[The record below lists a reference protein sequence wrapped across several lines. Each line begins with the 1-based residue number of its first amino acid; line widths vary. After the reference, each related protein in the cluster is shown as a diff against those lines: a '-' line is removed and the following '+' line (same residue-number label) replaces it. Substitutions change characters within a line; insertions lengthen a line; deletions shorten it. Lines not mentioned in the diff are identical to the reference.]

1 MVTGQEQSIRGLRI
15 SMGIDVQFR
24 INSDPRMLM
33 FLKENSYWYKYL
45 NRSDM
50 YFKDF
55 FEDMKDKY
63 ELKPTDK
70 INRLLDNINM
80 FGSFLEALK

>member
-1 MVTGQEQSIRGLRI
+1 
-15 SMGIDVQFR
+15 MGIDVQFR

-63 ELKPTDK
+63 ELKPTYK